1 MAEVFNPVIEVRTG
15 DSEQTVK
22 GLKKEISDLR
32 DSILNLEKGT
42 EAYEDA
48 VSKLQ
53 ADQRKLN
60 EVMALTKKEA
70 TALEGSYDAL
80 VHQMSELK
88 KEWRATNDEAKRN
101 ELGKQIDAINTQLK
115 ELDASIGNHQRNVG
129 NYTESII
136 DAFESLSQEIAHYED
151 SLYKMERGTAEYAE
165 TFDKLAEAKR
175 RQREF
180 DMEVDAA
187 SMDMATAFDT
197 ATQAGA
203 ALASGFGAIQG
214 AMALCGQDTEKLT
227 EQMYKLQA
235 VMAIVQGAQGFA
247 QFGRSIKSLG
257 TAITAVTGLSA
268 GLVAIIAALAAGVI
282 YVTAKFDDFK
292 QALKGISEE
301 DKASVEM
308 AKLNTELTKM
318 SSQTSAEKIVR
329 LKELAEGYKQ
339 LGENLESKQQYVKE
353 YAGELEQMGI
363 QMTNVNDADSIFIN
377 QTDDYVNAL
386 IARAK
391 ADAIK
396 EKATE
401 DYKKALEKQAELEAN
416 LADQIAKRNAG
427 TPDKTI
433 WENLG
438 EMLVASSVQEGAPV
452 DVVMDLNED
461 WTQEI
466 ADRNVAEAQAALDTA
481 KANAEQALTDAFKLA
496 NQYETEASAY
506 LTSKTEKK
514 IETKTKT
521 LEDLLAEAKAFI
533 DQTTEEDLAKL
544 DDFTIEPEE
553 KKNEGY
559 VYKEGDA
566 EKRADWKIALAERV
580 ANREK
585 ELNEMSALSEEEKA
599 VKEYEINL
607 ELAEKKL
614 ELLKQYEKEAW
625 KNGDVKGAMAIQQ
638 EIADAEIAIEREKY
652 EELKRL
658 RDKEKADDEQRVK
671 DKKEN
676 TEKILAV
683 TQAGLQATSQIL
695 NKVAEGYESDGEVTE
710 EEAKKLKAIRYST
723 TVIDMLQGMLT
734 AFSGA
739 MSLGPIAGPI
749 VGGINAAAVAAVGA
763 MSLAEIRK
771 QDFSTMNNAPIAT
784 TSVNPS
790 ASAYSSAPFD
800 AVRNITGAQ
809 ETEQLNQATKV
820 VLVESEMVDALRKVE
835 IRESEASF

>member
-1 MAEVFNPVIEVRTG
+1 MEVFEPVIEIRTG

-80 VHQMSELK
+80 VHQMAQLK

-101 ELGKQIDAINTQLK
+101 ELGKQIDTINSQLK

-151 SLYKMERGTAEYAE
+151 SLYKLEKGTAEYTE
-165 TFDKLAEAKR
+165 TFDKLAQAKK

-187 SMDMATAFDT
+187 SMDLATAFDT

-203 ALASGFGAIQG
+203 ALVSGFGAIQG
-214 AMALCGQDTEKLT
+214 VMALCGKDTEKLT

-235 VMAIVQGAQGFA
+235 VMAVVQGAQGIGAFA
-247 QFGRSIKSLG
+247 KSIKSLG
-257 TAITAVTGLSA
+257 IAIKTITGLSMGWIA
-268 GLVAIIAALAAGVI
+268 VIAAV
-282 YVTAKFDDFK
+282 VTAIGTLIANLPMVKEREAAWEA
-292 QALKGISEE
+292 QIRSTIEAQEQL
-301 DKASVEM
+301 KASVEKSNKTLSDRIELLKAQGVEERKLIEIQLEQ
-308 AKLNTELTKM
+308 AKANKKLAWDNLMKAQNKYIFDVKSDAQGAMEMVDGAFKQKYGMNKKDALAHYKKLM
-318 SSQTSAEKIVR
+318 DEAEDFYHQQEDIYNGLLHQLEVFDEQSKTAFANRVGDMEEALKSEEQR
-329 LKELAEGYKQ
+329 LKEQYEKDLEMAEKYGFGTEIITKKYQ
-339 LGENLESKQQYVKE
+339 
-353 YAGELEQMGI
+353 
-363 QMTNVNDADSIFIN
+363 ADLK
-377 QTDDYVNAL
+377 AL
-386 IARAK
+386 RERAK
-391 ADAIK
+391 TEIK
-396 EKATE
+396 T
-401 DYKKALEKQAELEAN
+401 
-416 LADQIAKRNAG
+416 
-427 TPDKTI
+427 
-433 WENLG
+433 
-438 EMLVASSVQEGAPV
+438 V
-452 DVVMDLNED
+452 
-461 WTQEI
+461 
-466 ADRNVAEAQAALDTA
+466 
-481 KANAEQALTDAFKLA
+481 
-496 NQYETEASAY
+496 
-506 LTSKTEKK
+506 
-514 IETKTKT
+514 
-521 LEDLLAEAKAFI
+521 EDLLAEAQKEMDAVLE
-533 DQTTEEDLAKL
+533 QDLANL
-544 DDFTIEPEE
+544 DEDIVIDEPKSTKTYTQADKARATIGAKEISKRGELNKTYLIEDEE
-553 KKNEGY
+553 E
-559 VYKEGDA
+559 
-566 EKRADWKIALAERV
+566 
-580 ANREK
+580 REK
-585 ELNEMSALSEEEKA
+585 AI
-599 VKEYEINL
+599 YEINL
-607 ELAEKKL
+607 KYAEQKKQ
-614 ELLKQYEKEAW
+614 LLSEAL
-625 KNGDVKGAMAIQQ
+625 KDATIEAEERGKIML
-638 EIADAEIAIEREKY
+638 EIANLEVDIEEQKYAELDRQRKKDLEKR
-652 EELKRL
+652 KSTT
-658 RDKEKADDEQRVK
+658 
-671 DKKEN
+671 EN
-676 TEKILAV
+676 IIAV
-683 TQAGLQATSQIL
+683 TQAGLDATSQIL

-763 MSLAEIRK
+763 MSLAEIKK

-820 VLVESEMVDALRKVE
+820 YVLESDISNAMNKAQ

>member
-80 VHQMSELK
+80 VHQMAQLK

-101 ELGKQIDAINTQLK
+101 ELGKQIDAINSQLK

-151 SLYKMERGTAEYAE
+151 SLYKLEKGTAEYTE
-165 TFDKLAEAKR
+165 TFDKLAQAKK

-187 SMDMATAFDT
+187 SMDLATAFDT
-197 ATQAGA
+197 AAQAGA

-214 AMALCGQDTEKLT
+214 VMALCGKDTEKLT
-227 EQMYKLQA
+227 EQMAKLQA
-235 VMAIVQGAQGFA
+235 VMAVVQGAQGIGAFA
-247 QFGRSIKSLG
+247 KSIKSLG
-257 TAITAVTGLSA
+257 IAIKTITGLSMGWIA
-268 GLVAIIAALAAGVI
+268 VIAAV
-282 YVTAKFDDFK
+282 VTAIGTLIANLPMVKEREAAWEA
-292 QALKGISEE
+292 QIRSTIEAQEQL
-301 DKASVEM
+301 KASVEKSNETLSDRIELLKAQGVEERKLIEIQLEQ
-308 AKLNTELTKM
+308 AKTNK
-318 SSQTSAEKIVR
+318 KIAWDNLMKAQNKYIFDVKSDAQGAMEMTNGAFKQKYGMNKEDALAHYKKLMDEATDFYHQQEDIYNGLLHQLEVFDAQSKTAFANRIGDMEEALKSEEQR
-329 LKELAEGYKQ
+329 LKEQYEKDLEMAEKYGFGTEIITKKYQ
-339 LGENLESKQQYVKE
+339 
-353 YAGELEQMGI
+353 
-363 QMTNVNDADSIFIN
+363 ADLK
-377 QTDDYVNAL
+377 AL
-386 IARAK
+386 R
-391 ADAIK
+391 
-396 EKATE
+396 EKA
-401 DYKKALEKQAELEAN
+401 
-416 LADQIAKRNAG
+416 
-427 TPDKTI
+427 
-433 WENLG
+433 
-438 EMLVASSVQEGAPV
+438 
-452 DVVMDLNED
+452 
-461 WTQEI
+461 
-466 ADRNVAEAQAALDTA
+466 
-481 KANAEQALTDAFKLA
+481 
-496 NQYETEASAY
+496 
-506 LTSKTEKK
+506 KTE
-514 IETKTKT
+514 IKTV
-521 LEDLLAEAKAFI
+521 EELLAEAQKEMDAVL
-533 DQTTEEDLAKL
+533 EEDLANL
-544 DDFTIEPEE
+544 DEDIVIDEPKNTKTYTQADKARATI
-553 KKNEGY
+553 GA
-559 VYKEGDA
+559 KEIS
-566 EKRADWKIALAERV
+566 KRG
-580 ANREK
+580 
-585 ELNEMSALSEEEKA
+585 ELNKTYLIEDEEERERA
-599 VKEYEINL
+599 IYEINL
-607 ELAEKKL
+607 KYAEQKKQ
-614 ELLKQYEKEAW
+614 LLSEAL
-625 KNGDVKGAMAIQQ
+625 KDTTIEAEERGKIML
-638 EIADAEIAIEREKY
+638 EIANLEVDIEEQKYAELDRQRKKDLEKR
-652 EELKRL
+652 KST
-658 RDKEKADDEQRVK
+658 
-671 DKKEN
+671 
-676 TEKILAV
+676 TESIIAV
-683 TQAGLQATSQIL
+683 TQAGLDATSQIL

-763 MSLAEIRK
+763 MSLAEIKK

-820 VLVESEMVDALRKVE
+820 YVLESDISNAMNKAQ